1 MAGIMGATD
10 SIRKRWIAAM
20 AGVLALLFLASAFI
34 AAFLLS
40 SHAGF
45 TSCAASGCSPALV
58 VGLALLAWL
67 LTLPLAATALLF
79 GVNALDVLLR
89 QTRARGAIEIA
100 DDGADTRTPA
110 SLSQIVKR
118 LTADLATERQ
128 ARIEAD
134 ARADYALSHD
144 ALTGLVNRTRM
155 AQLIAEAVARTNAPR
170 PGGEEPDG
178 FALFFLDFDDFK
190 YLNDTHGHIA
200 GDQFLR
206 LMGDRLR
213 RMLDCDD
220 CVARIGGDE
229 FLVLSEQVASAADAA
244 SIAEL
249 LLKEIAR
256 PCLINGVDV
265 RVTTSIGVALCPQHA
280 SDAQQLINRADRA
293 MYAAKERGRNTFQ
306 IASAL

>member
-1 MAGIMGATD
+1 MGATD
-10 SIRKRWIAAM
+10 GIRKRWIAAM
-20 AGVLALLFLASAFI
+20 AGVLALLFLAGAFI

-45 TSCAASGCSPALV
+45 AACAASGCSPALV

-79 GVNALDVLLR
+79 GVNGLDALLR
-89 QTRARGAIEIA
+89 QTRARSEPALT
-100 DDGADTRTPA
+100 DGVPDARTPA
-110 SLSQIVKR
+110 NLSQLVKR
-118 LTADLATERQ
+118 LTADLAAERQ
-128 ARIEAD
+128 ARVEAD
-134 ARADYALSHD
+134 VRADYALSHD

-155 AQLIAEAVARTNAPR
+155 AQLITEAVARVGAPR
-170 PGGEEPDG
+170 QDDEDPDG

-190 YLNDTHGHIA
+190 YLNDTYGHTA

-229 FLVLSEQVASAADAA
+229 FLVLSEQIASAADAA

-256 PCLINGVDV
+256 PCLINGADV